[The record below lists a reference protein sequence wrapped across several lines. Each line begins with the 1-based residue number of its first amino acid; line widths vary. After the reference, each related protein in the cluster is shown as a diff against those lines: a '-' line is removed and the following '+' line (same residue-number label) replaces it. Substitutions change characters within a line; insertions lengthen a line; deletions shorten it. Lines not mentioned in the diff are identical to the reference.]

1 MKDKPK
7 IGFLDFAMRIIFSL
21 TILLIFS
28 GCAPKSTATPVFT
41 PGTPTQTP
49 FAPIALIPP
58 TPVIF
63 SDFPGIFILSITEGS
78 YAHLFAYSPIDQ
90 PMLRL
95 TSGEWD
101 DISPALSPDGKKIA
115 FASNRSGYW
124 DIYLLEIRSGETTRV
139 TETKTYDGAPTWSPD
154 GAWIATESYLEGN
167 LEILVQPINDSSVSA
182 IRLTN
187 DTSADHSPAWEPDG
201 RRIAFVSTRGG
212 DSDIYLAD
220 LDDTSGSRF
229 LNISN
234 SPNAIESHPI
244 WSRDGHKLVWAS
256 NAYDDSPSG
265 IYLWNAEN
273 PTIPASWVGEG
284 DWATWNAR
292 GDSLLTMLKGDKD
305 NYLTAYSLDG
315 ALLLQSYPLLGTLN
329 GMLWL
334 PDPLPKNLPESYRE
348 SAALTPA
355 PLWEKNISTP
365 EALSVR
371 QNLIELKD
379 VQAPYPQLHDA
390 VDESFKA
397 LREAVVTRAG
407 WDALANLENA
417 FIPLTT
423 DLDPGLGDD
432 WLYTGR
438 AFSLNPLIT
447 SAGWMVAVRHKIG
460 QQTYWDLYLHAQIQ
474 DGSMGIPLHNP
485 IWDLSTRY
493 NLDPTNYEAGGSFA
507 PVPTGYWVDFTALAQ
522 NHGWQRLPALS
533 NWRNFYKGT
542 RYTQFARKENLS
554 WYSAMLELYPPEILV
569 TPTLVLPPS
578 KTPTI
583 TPRPTSTPRP
593 SRTPY
598 TPVPTSTPFS
608 IFEIG
613 TATP

>member
-1 MKDKPK
+1 VKEKNKVWHFTRWMIFP
-7 IGFLDFAMRIIFSL
+7 II
-21 TILLIFS
+21 ILLAIS
-28 GCAPKSTATPVFT
+28 GCTPSSTETPVFT
-41 PGTPTQTP
+41 PDSPTETP
-49 FAPIALIPP
+49 FAPARISIP

-63 SDFPGIFILSITEGS
+63 SDFPGIFILSLSEGE
-78 YAHLFAYSPIDQ
+78 YTHLFAYSPIDQ

-95 TSGEWD
+95 TSGKWQD
-101 DISPALSPDGKKIA
+101 TSPALSPDGEKIA

-124 DIYLLEIRSGETTRV
+124 DIYLLEIASGETTRL

-154 GAWIATESYLEGN
+154 GAWLATETYLDGN
-167 LEILVQPINDSSVSA
+167 LEILVQPISDSSAKA

-187 DTSADHSPAWEPDG
+187 NAAADHSPAWEPDG

-220 LDDTSGSRF
+220 LNDTSGGRF
-229 LNISN
+229 INISN
-234 SPNAIESHPI
+234 TPKAIESHPI
-244 WSRDGHKLVWAS
+244 WSRDGHTLAWAS
-256 NAYDDSPSG
+256 NAYNDRPNG
-265 IYLWNAEN
+265 IYIWNRTT
-273 PTIPASWVGEG
+273 PHIPASWVGEG
-284 DWATWNAR
+284 NRAAWNAR
-292 GDSLLTMLKGDKD
+292 GDSLLAMLKSENK
-305 NYLTAYSLDG
+305 NYLTAYALDG
-315 ALLLQSYPLLGTLN
+315 ALLLQPYPLPGTLD
-329 GMLWL
+329 GMIWL
-334 PDPLPKNLPESYRE
+334 PDALPEELPKSYSD

-355 PLWEKNISTP
+355 PLWEKKLSTP

-371 QNLIELKD
+371 QNLSELEN
-379 VQAPYPQLHDA
+379 VQAPYPQIHDA
-390 VDESFKA
+390 ADESFIA
-397 LREAVVTRAG
+397 LRESTITRAG

-423 DLDPGLGDD
+423 SLDPGLGDD

-447 SAGWMVAVRHKIG
+447 SAGWMVAVRHEIG
-460 QQTYWDLYLHAQIQ
+460 QQTFWNLYLRAQIQ
-474 DGSMGIPLHNP
+474 DGSMGLPLHDP

-493 NLDPTNYEAGGSFA
+493 NLDPASYEAGGSFA
-507 PVPTGYWVDFTALAQ
+507 PVPAGYWVDFSALAE
-522 NHGWQRLPALS
+522 NYGWQGLPALS

-542 RYTQFARKENLS
+542 RYTQFLYKENLS
-554 WYSAMLELYPPEILV
+554 WYEAMLELYPPEILV

-583 TPRPTSTPRP
+583 TPRPTNTPWP
-593 SRTPY
+593 TRTPF

-608 IFEIG
+608 IFGIG